1 MKTLPQVD
9 FCGKRISRL
18 IIGGNPFSGNSHQNA
33 QMDAEMEDYFTTQ
46 RIKDTLLKCLENG
59 VNAAQLR
66 GDKHIARILREF
78 RLEGNEIHWIGQT
91 APEMT
96 PFENNVRF
104 IRNNGAFSLYHHG
117 TVTDALFKNG
127 EYAEIERR
135 LRVIRESGMAV
146 GLGSHMPEV
155 FEYAETHRWD
165 VDFYM
170 CCVYN
175 ISKIDR
181 VSSAI
186 TGKMN
191 SGEPFDEEDR
201 QKMFAFIRSTD
212 KPCLA
217 FKILGAGRRCTSD
230 ADVESA
236 FREALTSIKPS
247 DAVIVGM
254 FPRDKDQVTENAN
267 LVRKILEEAK

>member
-9 FCGKRISRL
+9 FCGTKISRL

-33 QMDAEMEDYFTTQ
+33 QMDAEMEDFFTTQ
-46 RIKDTLLKCLENG
+46 RIKDTLSKCLENG

-66 GDKHIARILREF
+66 GDKHIIRILREF

-91 APEMT
+91 APEMA

-155 FEYAETHRWD
+155 FEYAETHHWD

-181 VSSAI
+181 VSSSI

-254 FPRDKDQVTENAN
+254 FPKEKDQVTENAD
-267 LVRKILEEAK
+267 LVRRILEEAK